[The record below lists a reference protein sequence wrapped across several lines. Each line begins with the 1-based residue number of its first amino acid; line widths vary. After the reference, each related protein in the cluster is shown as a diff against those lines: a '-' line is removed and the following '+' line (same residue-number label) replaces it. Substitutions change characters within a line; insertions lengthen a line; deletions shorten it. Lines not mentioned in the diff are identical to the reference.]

1 MNDSK
6 LNEYKQL
13 VEENY
18 TEPVK
23 GKYDDATNSILKGI
37 EIDDEEGEEESD
49 EVVRHACES
58 SQKEIKNVYFFPT

>member
-1 MNDSK
+1 M
-6 LNEYKQL
+6 
-13 VEENY
+13 
-18 TEPVK
+18 PVK